1 MRTRWG
7 AGLLLALT
15 AIIMPLARSQTVQDP
30 TAADDV
36 FDTLVYGI
44 TACKTNLGANPVSR
58 IACILEQVH

>member
-30 TAADDV
+30 TADDV
-36 FDTLVYGI
+36 FDTLVHGI

-58 IACILEQVH
+58 IACILEQVQ